1 MIVMVMMIAPSPG
14 PLSKRFGQT
23 VDSILRRDNIEHWN
37 ENKDN
42 VAVAEEENAD
52 EETYGKV
59 IVVNVQEEANDVAEE
74 TSENVEANEDDEV
87 VIIKETPGNIVVK
100 EEPVEEVVVVEEDD
114 DFDIEESTL
123 VDDIEVEESSDSTE
137 VQVEESSDSTEV
149 QVEESS
155 DSTEVQVDESSDSTE
170 VQVDESSDI
179 SKEEIIT
186 EEVAEPVAEEV
197 EDDIVY
203 YKDAQVE
210 YEFGEMRK
218 ENGVYFVPLKKPVL
232 IQTPVVKLTEP
243 ISGDSTVV
251 RVSGG
256 FAKFVKNHEENM
268 LRLTKENKTRWFKN
282 GIEDSALDSGFKS
295 FLESDTLKVKIS
307 DEFAAFDTDG
317 DFIDSTFCTPAEVR
331 CILKISG
338 VWFGSAEFG
347 SIMSLVQTQLA
358 KLPKCSIKPT
368 RERKKNNY
376 AGEFA

>member
-1 MIVMVMMIAPSPG
+1 MVKKNYAVIVIAMMIAPSPG

-23 VDSILRRDNIEHWN
+23 VDAILRRDNVERWD

-42 VAVAEEENAD
+42 ITVEEETD
-52 EETYGKV
+52 DVVEETSGKV
-59 IVVNVQEEANDVAEE
+59 IVVNVDEESADVEE
-74 TSENVEANEDDEV
+74 TSENVEDAVSEDDDV
-87 VIIKETPGNIVVK
+87 VIISDTPGVIVVK
-100 EEPVEEVVVVEEDD
+100 EEPVEEVIVVEEGSDL
-114 DFDIEESTL
+114 DIEENMSAD
-123 VDDIEVEESSDSTE
+123 VRVEESSDSIE
-137 VQVEESSDSTEV
+137 VH
-149 QVEESS
+149 
-155 DSTEVQVDESSDSTE
+155 
-170 VQVDESSDI
+170 VDESSDI
-179 SKEEIIT
+179 ASEAIT
-186 EEVAEPVAEEV
+186 HEEVAEPVAEEV

-218 ENGVYFVPLKKPVL
+218 ENGVYFVPLKKPLLV
-232 IQTPVVKLTEP
+232 QTPVVKLLEP
-243 ISGDSTVV
+243 ISGVSTIVEV
-251 RVSGG
+251 TGG
-256 FAKFVKNHEENM
+256 FSKFVKNHEENM
-268 LRLTKENKTRWFKN
+268 LRLVKENKTKWFKN
-282 GIEDSALDSGFKS
+282 DIENTALDSGFKS

-368 RERKKNNY
+368 RERKKYNY

>member
-1 MIVMVMMIAPSPG
+1 MMIAPSPG

-23 VDSILRRDNIEHWN
+23 VESILRRDNIEHWN

-42 VAVAEEENAD
+42 VAVVEEENAD
-52 EETYGKV
+52 EETSGKV

-74 TSENVEANEDDEV
+74 TSENVEENEDDEV
-87 VIIKETPGNIVVK
+87 VIIKETPGNIVIK

-123 VDDIEVEESSDSTE
+123 VDDIEV
-137 VQVEESSDSTEV
+137 QVEESSDSVEV

-155 DSTEVQVDESSDSTE
+155 DSTEVQVDESS
-170 VQVDESSDI
+170 VI

-282 GIEDSALDSGFKS
+282 GIEDSALDIGFKS

-368 RERKKNNY
+368 RERKKYNY

>member
-1 MIVMVMMIAPSPG
+1 MMKKNYAIIVMVMIAPSPG
-14 PLSKRFGQT
+14 PLSKHFGKT
-23 VDSILRRDNIEHWN
+23 VDAILRRDNIEDWV
-37 ENKDN
+37 DN
-42 VAVAEEENAD
+42 TDNIVAEETNAD
-52 EETYGKV
+52 EETGKV
-59 IVVNVQEEANDVAEE
+59 IVVNVQEEDDVVAEDNDVED
-74 TSENVEANEDDEV
+74 TVDEDDDDV
-87 VIIKETPGNIVVK
+87 VIISETLGNVVVK

-114 DFDIEESTL
+114 IEIEASTLADDIEIEESN
-123 VDDIEVEESSDSTE
+123 DSIEVHVEDNNDTVSE
-137 VQVEESSDSTEV
+137 VDTDFATPEQVT
-149 QVEESS
+149 
-155 DSTEVQVDESSDSTE
+155 TPA
-170 VQVDESSDI
+170 
-179 SKEEIIT
+179 EIAI
-186 EEVAEPVAEEV
+186 VAEEV

-218 ENGVYFVPLKKPVL
+218 ENGVYFVPLRKPVL
-232 IQTPVVKLTEP
+232 IQTPVVKLMEP
-243 ISGDSTVV
+243 ISGDSTIV

-268 LRLTKENKTRWFKN
+268 LKLTKENKSKWFKN

-295 FLESDTLKVKIS
+295 FLETDTLKVKIS
-307 DEFAAFDTDG
+307 DDFAAFDTDG
-317 DFIDSTFCTPAEVR
+317 GFIDSTFCTPAEVR

-368 RERKKNNY
+368 RERKKYNY

>member
-1 MIVMVMMIAPSPG
+1 MKKNYIVVVMATIAPSPG

-23 VDSILRRDNIEHWN
+23 VDAILRRDNIERWN
-37 ENKDN
+37 ENKDI
-42 VAVAEEENAD
+42 VIPVAEEETNAE
-52 EETYGKV
+52 EETEKV
-59 IVVNVQEEANDVAEE
+59 IVVNVQEEDVVED
-74 TSENVEANEDDEV
+74 TSGNVEDAVDAVDEEDDEV
-87 VIIKETPGNIVVK
+87 VIISETPGNIVVK
-100 EEPVEEVVVVEEDD
+100 EEPVEEGSDL
-114 DFDIEESTL
+114 DIEEIMI
-123 VDDIEVEESSDSTE
+123 DDIEVEESNDSAD
-137 VQVEESSDSTEV
+137 VRVEESSDSIEV
-149 QVEESS
+149 H
-155 DSTEVQVDESSDSTE
+155 VDD
-170 VQVDESSDI
+170 SSDI
-179 SKEEIIT
+179 ASEAITHEEVA
-186 EEVAEPVAEEV
+186 EPVAEPVAEEV

-232 IQTPVVKLTEP
+232 IQTPVVKLMEP
-243 ISGDSTVV
+243 ISGDSTIV

-268 LRLTKENKTRWFKN
+268 LRLTKENKAKWFKN

-368 RERKKNNY
+368 RERKKYNY
-376 AGEFA
+376 AGDFA